1 MKVFVRSRPTATFA
15 QELIEILPDGK
26 TVQIHQSKGRRC
38 GGYHAPSSWCFQ
50 LDGVLHLLSQEEV
63 YARVGQEVVLGALDG
78 YNGTV
83 LCFGQTGA
91 GKTYTMTGTTESY
104 RQRGIIP
111 RAVEQVFQEVAK
123 RSDQIFSVQLS
134 YLEVY
139 NDTLTDLLSTLA
151 GPQHLAPR
159 GPVPPRPGLALMEEP
174 GGRVSIRGLS
184 LHPVQS
190 KEEALDLLFEG
201 ELNRI
206 MGAHAMNNHSSR
218 SHCIFTLHI
227 QSRSRSLSGTT
238 FLRSKLSLV
247 DLAGSERLGRTG
259 GAGQT
264 LREATHINKSLSF
277 LEQTILALADPR
289 RDHVPFRQSKLT
301 HALKHSLGGNCNT
314 VLVAN
319 IYGEETQMDE
329 TLSTLR
335 FASRMKSVKSQPSI
349 NQHVDPALEV
359 KRLQKEVEML
369 RDELS
374 IQNLLVNGGGAR
386 YQPLSKAQ
394 QAELQD
400 QVQRYLEGSLEAI
413 SVVSVRQL
421 QEVFSQFRLA
431 VQEQEQRV
439 KAKLS
444 QTYTLVERGR
454 ADDSANPKEED
465 EVEEEEEEEEEEEV
479 GGSRRVGGMTGRAR
493 VKSKR
498 KKAKEA
504 PPSRGKKPGAASPVH
519 GKALETRSSPRIHPP
534 PQTPED
540 EPDPP
545 DQEVQEAPPPEAE
558 PIRTDSPPTKAQ
570 AFEEF
575 KASGGAGLHRLL
587 RSNKEVLQE
596 RRALLHLLGQELNAA
611 KRDID
616 AAAEDVQRHRHAHG
630 RLRGS
635 EETQDVEEALV
646 GRLGALRTRYRQHH
660 DQLGPARAEVRYCQ
674 HLVDRC
680 RVRLLSEFESWYPNS
695 LLSPREVPER
705 GSITPGLVPPDRSPS
720 LGDEERRPCEHVQ
733 SRRGEGPGAVAF
745 YNAHRRSL
753 RRMKSR
759 RPPGTLPNTLPTTV
773 LPFA

>member
-123 RSDQIFSVQLS
+123 RSGHIFSVQLS

-151 GPQHLAPR
+151 GPQNLAPR
-159 GPVPPRPGLALMEEP
+159 GPVPPPGPAPRPGLALMEEP

-184 LHPVQS
+184 LHTVQS
-190 KEEALDLLFEG
+190 QEEALDLLFEG

-227 QSRSRSLSGTT
+227 QSRSRSLSGST

-264 LREATHINKSLSF
+264 LQEATHINKSLSF

-319 IYGEETQMDE
+319 IYGEETHMDE

-359 KRLQKEVEML
+359 KRLQKEVETL

-386 YQPLSKAQ
+386 YQPLSEAQ

-421 QEVFSQFRLA
+421 QEVFSQFRLV

-454 ADDSANPKEED
+454 ADDSANPK
-465 EVEEEEEEEEEEEV
+465 VRN
-479 GGSRRVGGMTGRAR
+479 S
-493 VKSKR
+493 
-498 KKAKEA
+498 
-504 PPSRGKKPGAASPVH
+504 KPG
-519 GKALETRSSPRIHPP
+519 
-534 PQTPED
+534 
-540 EPDPP
+540 
-545 DQEVQEAPPPEAE
+545 
-558 PIRTDSPPTKAQ
+558 
-570 AFEEF
+570 
-575 KASGGAGLHRLL
+575 SG
-587 RSNKEVLQE
+587 SV
-596 RRALLHLLGQELNAA
+596 
-611 KRDID
+611 
-616 AAAEDVQRHRHAHG
+616 V
-630 RLRGS
+630 
-635 EETQDVEEALV
+635 
-646 GRLGALRTRYRQHH
+646 
-660 DQLGPARAEVRYCQ
+660 
-674 HLVDRC
+674 
-680 RVRLLSEFESWYPNS
+680 
-695 LLSPREVPER
+695 
-705 GSITPGLVPPDRSPS
+705 
-720 LGDEERRPCEHVQ
+720 
-733 SRRGEGPGAVAF
+733 
-745 YNAHRRSL
+745 
-753 RRMKSR
+753 
-759 RPPGTLPNTLPTTV
+759 
-773 LPFA
+773 

>member
-1 MKVFVRSRPTATFA
+1 VTVFRIMKVFVRSRPTATFA

-123 RSDQIFSVQLS
+123 RSDHIFSVQLS

-159 GPVPPRPGLALMEEP
+159 EP

-190 KEEALDLLFEG
+190 QEEALDLLFEG

-289 RDHVPFRQSKLT
+289 RDHIPFRQSKLT

-329 TLSTLR
+329 TVLSTLP
-335 FASRMKSVKSQPSI
+335 SRMFLRCKSCYLKCV
-349 NQHVDPALEV
+349 NE
-359 KRLQKEVEML
+359 LQ
-369 RDELS
+369 
-374 IQNLLVNGGGAR
+374 VNGGGAR
-386 YQPLSKAQ
+386 YQPLSEAQ

-400 QVQRYLEGSLEAI
+400 QVQRPALSLSPLSHVTESPAL
-413 SVVSVRQL
+413 SLSAL
-421 QEVFSQFRLA
+421 NPCPLKSQPCSTPLP
-431 VQEQEQRV
+431 
-439 KAKLS
+439 
-444 QTYTLVERGR
+444 
-454 ADDSANPKEED
+454 SAC
-465 EVEEEEEEEEEEEV
+465 
-479 GGSRRVGGMTGRAR
+479 S
-493 VKSKR
+493 
-498 KKAKEA
+498 
-504 PPSRGKKPGAASPVH
+504 
-519 GKALETRSSPRIHPP
+519 
-534 PQTPED
+534 
-540 EPDPP
+540 
-545 DQEVQEAPPPEAE
+545 
-558 PIRTDSPPTKAQ
+558 SPPTKAQ

-616 AAAEDVQRHRHAHG
+616 AAAEDVQRRGGDSAG

-695 LLSPREVPER
+695 LLSPREVPEG

-720 LGDEERRPCEHVQ
+720 LVSLLHGLPWGGGCGWSGTHPGDWGLVETGARFLHHRQRRSMVVCRSER
-733 SRRGEGPGAVAF
+733 AVAVISVDSET
-745 YNAHRRSL
+745 ARCL
-753 RRMKSR
+753 DVGLIK
-759 RPPGTLPNTLPTTV
+759 
-773 LPFA
+773 